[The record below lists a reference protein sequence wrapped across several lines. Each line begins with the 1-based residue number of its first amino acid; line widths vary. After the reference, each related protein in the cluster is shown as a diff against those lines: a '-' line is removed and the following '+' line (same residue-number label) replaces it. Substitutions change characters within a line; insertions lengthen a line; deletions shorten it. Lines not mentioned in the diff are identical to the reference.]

1 MTNSTIVDSSE
12 KVARILS
19 KEWFVDGQLMN
30 IAYTLLEG
38 ETYISVNRPVIG
50 TYDSDVAGFV
60 AKHDKYLF
68 GTDKYKRAM
77 LCVSDIRAIKVD
89 AFGEP
94 LKINVEV
101 EPRDSHTKS
110 HAGIFTRYENKN
122 VKRGDTLGRLDKEI
136 SADDVLIKVRTQLL
150 NMTTVEQMT
159 LHKSD
164 ESIVQEY
171 P

>member
-1 MTNSTIVDSSE
+1 MIDSTTVDFSE

-19 KEWFVDGQLMN
+19 TEWLVDGQLMN
-30 IAYTLLEG
+30 IAFTLLEG
-38 ETYISVNRPVIG
+38 ETYISVNRPVIS

-60 AKHDKYLF
+60 AKHGKYLF
-68 GTDKYKRAM
+68 GTDSYKRAI
-77 LCVSDIRAIKVD
+77 LCVSDIRDIKVD

-122 VKRGDTLGRLDKEI
+122 VKRGDTLSILEKEV

-150 NMTTVEQMT
+150 NMSTVEQMA
-159 LHKSD
+159 LFKSD
-164 ESIVQEY
+164 ESKVQE
-171 P
+171 

>member
-1 MTNSTIVDSSE
+1 MTDSTVVDSSE

-19 KEWFVDGQLMN
+19 TEWLVDGQLMN
-30 IAYTLLEG
+30 LAYTLLEG
-38 ETYISVNRPVIG
+38 ETYISVNRPLIS

-60 AKHDKYLF
+60 AKHEKYLF
-68 GTDKYKRAM
+68 GTDNYKRAI
-77 LCVSDIRAIKVD
+77 LSVSDIRAIKVD

-122 VKRGDTLGRLDKEI
+122 VKRGDTLSLLAKEV
-136 SADDVLIKVRTQLL
+136 SADDVLIKVRSQLL
-150 NMTTVEQMT
+150 NMSTVEQMT
-159 LHKSD
+159 LYKSA
-164 ESIVQEY
+164 ESTVQE
-171 P
+171 

>member
-1 MTNSTIVDSSE
+1 MTDNTTVDSSE

-19 KEWFVDGQLMN
+19 TEWFVDGHLMN

-38 ETYISVNRPVIG
+38 ETYISVNRPVIN

-60 AKHDKYLF
+60 TKHGKYLF
-68 GTDKYKRAM
+68 GTDNYKRAI
-77 LCVSDIRAIKVD
+77 LRVSDIRDIKVD

-122 VKRGDTLGRLDKEI
+122 VKRGDTLNHLDKEI

-150 NMTTVEQMT
+150 NMTTVEQVT
-159 LHKSD
+159 LHMSD
-164 ESIVQEY
+164 ESIIKE
-171 P
+171 

>member
-1 MTNSTIVDSSE
+1 MSDSTTVDSSE

-19 KEWFVDGQLMN
+19 TEWLVDGQLMN
-30 IAYTLLEG
+30 IAFTLLEG
-38 ETYISVNRPVIG
+38 ETYISVNRPLIS

-60 AKHDKYLF
+60 TKHDKYLF
-68 GTDKYKRAM
+68 GTDNYKRAI
-77 LCVSDIRAIKVD
+77 LSVSDIRAIKVD

-122 VKRGDTLGRLDKEI
+122 VKRGDTLSLLAKEV
-136 SADDVLIKVRTQLL
+136 SADDVLIKVRSQLL
-150 NMTTVEQMT
+150 NMSTVEQMT
-159 LHKSD
+159 LYKSA
-164 ESIVQEY
+164 ESTVQE
-171 P
+171 

>member
-1 MTNSTIVDSSE
+1 
-12 KVARILS
+12 
-19 KEWFVDGQLMN
+19 
-30 IAYTLLEG
+30 
-38 ETYISVNRPVIG
+38 
-50 TYDSDVAGFV
+50 
-60 AKHDKYLF
+60 
-68 GTDKYKRAM
+68 M

-122 VKRGDTLGRLDKEI
+122 VKRGDTLNYLNKEI

-159 LHKSD
+159 LFKSD
-164 ESIVQEY
+164 E
-171 P
+171 

>member
-19 KEWFVDGQLMN
+19 TEWFVDGQLMN

-38 ETYISVNRPVIG
+38 ETYISVNRPIID
-50 TYDSDVAGFV
+50 TYDSDVASFV
-60 AKHDKYLF
+60 AKHSKYLF
-68 GTDKYKRAM
+68 GTDNYKRAI
-77 LCVSDIRAIKVD
+77 LSVSDIRDVKVD

-122 VKRGDTLGRLDKEI
+122 VKRGDTLSFLEKEI

-150 NMTTVEQMT
+150 NLSTVEQMT
-159 LHKSD
+159 LYTSD
-164 ESIVQEY
+164 EPIVQE
-171 P
+171 

>member
-1 MTNSTIVDSSE
+1 MTDSTIVGSSE

-19 KEWFVDGQLMN
+19 TEWFVDGQLMN

-38 ETYISVNRPVIG
+38 ETYISVNRPVID
-50 TYDSDVAGFV
+50 TYDSDVAAFV
-60 AKHDKYLF
+60 VKHNKYLF
-68 GTDKYKRAM
+68 ETDKYKRAM
-77 LCVSDIRAIKVD
+77 LSVSDIRDIKVD

-122 VKRGDTLGRLDKEI
+122 VKRGDTLSHLDKDI

-150 NMTTVEQMT
+150 NMSTVEQVA
-159 LHKSD
+159 LFKSD
-164 ESIVQEY
+164 ESIVQE
-171 P
+171 

>member
-1 MTNSTIVDSSE
+1 MIDSTTVDFSE

-19 KEWFVDGQLMN
+19 TEWLVDGQLMN
-30 IAYTLLEG
+30 IAFTLLEG
-38 ETYISVNRPVIG
+38 ETYISVNRPVIS

-60 AKHDKYLF
+60 AKHGKYLF
-68 GTDKYKRAM
+68 GTDNYKRAI
-77 LCVSDIRAIKVD
+77 LSVSDIRDIKVD

-122 VKRGDTLGRLDKEI
+122 VKRGDTLSILEKEV
-136 SADDVLIKVRTQLL
+136 SADDVLIKVRSQLL
-150 NMTTVEQMT
+150 NMSTVEQLT
-159 LHKSD
+159 LCKSD
-164 ESIVQEY
+164 ESKVQE
-171 P
+171 

>member
-1 MTNSTIVDSSE
+1 MTDFTTVDSSE

-19 KEWFVDGQLMN
+19 TEWFVDGQLMN

-38 ETYISVNRPVIG
+38 ETYISVNRPLIN
-50 TYDSDVAGFV
+50 TYESDVAGFV
-60 AKHDKYLF
+60 SKHGKYLF
-68 GTDKYKRAM
+68 GSDKYKRAI

-122 VKRGDTLGRLDKEI
+122 VKRGDTLNYPEKEV

-150 NMTTVEQMT
+150 NMSTVEQMS
-159 LHKSD
+159 LPHSD
-164 ESIVQEY
+164 ELVVQE
-171 P
+171 

>member
-1 MTNSTIVDSSE
+1 MTESTTVGSSE

-19 KEWFVDGQLMN
+19 TEWFVDGQLMN
-30 IAYTLLEG
+30 VAFTLLEG
-38 ETYISVNRPVIG
+38 ETYISVNRPAIS

-60 AKHDKYLF
+60 TKHGKYLF
-68 GTDKYKRAM
+68 GTDNYKRAI
-77 LCVSDIRAIKVD
+77 LSVSDIRDIKVD

-122 VKRGDTLGRLDKEI
+122 VKRGDTLNYLNKEI

-159 LHKSD
+159 LFKSD
-164 ESIVQEY
+164 E
-171 P
+171 

>member
-1 MTNSTIVDSSE
+1 MTDSTTVDSSE

-19 KEWFVDGQLMN
+19 TEWFLDGQLMN
-30 IAYTLLEG
+30 IAFTLLEG
-38 ETYISVNRPVIG
+38 ETYISVNRPVIS
-50 TYDSDVAGFV
+50 TYDSDIASFV

-68 GTDKYKRAM
+68 GTDNYKRAI
-77 LCVSDIRAIKVD
+77 LSVSDVRAIKVD

-122 VKRGDTLGRLDKEI
+122 VKRGDTLSHFDKDI

-150 NMTTVEQMT
+150 KMSTVEQMV
-159 LHKSD
+159 LYKSG
-164 ESIVQEY
+164 ESID
-171 P
+171 

>member
-1 MTNSTIVDSSE
+1 MTDSTTVDFSE

-19 KEWFVDGQLMN
+19 TEWFVDGHLMN

-38 ETYISVNRPVIG
+38 ETYISVNRPVIN
-50 TYDSDVAGFV
+50 TYDSDVADFV
-60 AKHDKYLF
+60 AKHGKYLF

-94 LKINVEV
+94 LKIIVEV

-122 VKRGDTLGRLDKEI
+122 VKRGDTLNHLDKEI
-136 SADDVLIKVRTQLL
+136 SADDVLIKGRTQLL
-150 NMTTVEQMT
+150 NMTTVEQVT
-159 LHKSD
+159 LHMSD
-164 ESIVQEY
+164 ESIIKE
-171 P
+171 

>member
-1 MTNSTIVDSSE
+1 MTDCTTVESSE

-19 KEWFVDGQLMN
+19 TEWFVDGQLMN

-38 ETYISVNRPVIG
+38 ETYISVNRPIIN

-60 AKHDKYLF
+60 VKHNQYLF
-68 GTDKYKRAM
+68 GKDKYKRAT
-77 LCVSDIRAIKVD
+77 LCVSDIRDIKVD
-89 AFGEP
+89 AFGNP

-122 VKRGDTLGRLDKEI
+122 VKRGDTLGNLDKEI

-150 NMTTVEQMT
+150 NMSTVEQMT
-159 LHKSD
+159 LYISD
-164 ESIVQEY
+164 ESIAKE
-171 P
+171 

>member
-1 MTNSTIVDSSE
+1 MTDSTTVDSSE

-19 KEWFVDGQLMN
+19 REWFVDGQLMN

-38 ETYISVNRPVIG
+38 ETYISVNRPVIN
-50 TYDSDVAGFV
+50 TYDSDVADFV

-68 GTDKYKRAM
+68 GTEKYKRAM
-77 LCVSDIRAIKVD
+77 LCVSDIRAIKID

-122 VKRGDTLGRLDKEI
+122 VKRDDTLNHLDKEI

-150 NMTTVEQMT
+150 KMSTVEQMT
-159 LHKSD
+159 LHKSG
-164 ESIVQEY
+164 E
-171 P
+171 

>member
-1 MTNSTIVDSSE
+1 MIDSTTVDSSE

-19 KEWFVDGQLMN
+19 TEWFVDGQLMN

-38 ETYISVNRPVIG
+38 ETYISVNRPVIS

-60 AKHDKYLF
+60 AKHEKYLF
-68 GTDKYKRAM
+68 GTDSYMRAI
-77 LCVSDIRAIKVD
+77 LSVSDIRALKVD

-101 EPRDSHTKS
+101 EPRDTHTKS

-122 VKRGDTLGRLDKEI
+122 VKRGDTLSYLEKEV
-136 SADDVLIKVRTQLL
+136 SADDVLIKVRAQLL
-150 NMTTVEQMT
+150 NMSTVEQMT
-159 LHKSD
+159 LYKPA
-164 ESIVQEY
+164 ESIVQE
-171 P
+171 

>member
-1 MTNSTIVDSSE
+1 MTESTTVGSSE

-19 KEWFVDGQLMN
+19 TEWFVDGQLMN
-30 IAYTLLEG
+30 VAFTLLEG
-38 ETYISVNRPVIG
+38 ETYISVNRPAIS

-60 AKHDKYLF
+60 TKHGKYLF
-68 GTDKYKRAM
+68 GTDNYKRAI
-77 LCVSDIRAIKVD
+77 LSVSDIRDIKVD

-122 VKRGDTLGRLDKEI
+122 VKRGDTLSLLEKEI

-159 LHKSD
+159 LYKSA
-164 ESIVQEY
+164 ESTVQE
-171 P
+171 

>member
-1 MTNSTIVDSSE
+1 MTDSTTVDFSE

-19 KEWFVDGQLMN
+19 TEWLVDGQLMN
-30 IAYTLLEG
+30 IAFTLLEG
-38 ETYISVNRPVIG
+38 ETYISVNRLVIS

-60 AKHDKYLF
+60 AKHGKYLF
-68 GTDKYKRAM
+68 GTDSYKRAI
-77 LCVSDIRAIKVD
+77 LCVSDIRDIKVD

-110 HAGIFTRYENKN
+110 HAGIFTRYERKN
-122 VKRGDTLGRLDKEI
+122 VKRGDTLSHLDKDI

-150 NMTTVEQMT
+150 NMSTVEQLT
-159 LHKSD
+159 LCKSD
-164 ESIVQEY
+164 ESKVQE
-171 P
+171 

>member
-1 MTNSTIVDSSE
+1 
-12 KVARILS
+12 
-19 KEWFVDGQLMN
+19 
-30 IAYTLLEG
+30 
-38 ETYISVNRPVIG
+38 
-50 TYDSDVAGFV
+50 V

-68 GTDKYKRAM
+68 GTDNYKRAI
-77 LCVSDIRAIKVD
+77 LSVSDIRAIKVD

-122 VKRGDTLGRLDKEI
+122 VKRGDTLSYLEKEV

-150 NMTTVEQMT
+150 SMSTVEQMT
-159 LHKSD
+159 LSKSN
-164 ESIVQEY
+164 ESIVQE
-171 P
+171 

>member
-1 MTNSTIVDSSE
+1 MTDSTTVDSSE

-19 KEWFVDGQLMN
+19 TEWFVDGQLMN
-30 IAYTLLEG
+30 LAYTLLEG
-38 ETYISVNRPVIG
+38 ETYISVNRPVIN

-60 AKHDKYLF
+60 TKHGKYLF
-68 GTDKYKRAM
+68 GTDNYKRAI
-77 LCVSDIRAIKVD
+77 LSVSDIRAIKIN

-110 HAGIFTRYENKN
+110 HAGIFTRFENKN
-122 VKRGDTLGRLDKEI
+122 VKRGDTLSLLEKEI

-159 LHKSD
+159 LFRSD
-164 ESIVQEY
+164 ESID
-171 P
+171 

>member
-1 MTNSTIVDSSE
+1 MTDSTVVDSSE

-19 KEWFVDGQLMN
+19 TEWFVDGQLMN
-30 IAYTLLEG
+30 LAYTLLEG
-38 ETYISVNRPVIG
+38 ETYISVNRPLIS

-68 GTDKYKRAM
+68 GTDNYKRAI
-77 LCVSDIRAIKVD
+77 LSVSDIRAIKVD

-110 HAGIFTRYENKN
+110 HAVFLLAMRTK
-122 VKRGDTLGRLDKEI
+122 TLRE
-136 SADDVLIKVRTQLL
+136 VT
-150 NMTTVEQMT
+150 
-159 LHKSD
+159 H
-164 ESIVQEY
+164 
-171 P
+171 

>member
-1 MTNSTIVDSSE
+1 MTESTTVGSSE

-19 KEWFVDGQLMN
+19 TEWFVDGQLMN
-30 IAYTLLEG
+30 VAFTLLEG
-38 ETYISVNRPVIG
+38 ETYISVNRPAIS

-60 AKHDKYLF
+60 TKHGKYLF
-68 GTDKYKRAM
+68 GTDNYKRAI
-77 LCVSDIRAIKVD
+77 LSVSDIRDIKVD

-122 VKRGDTLGRLDKEI
+122 VKRGDTLSLLEKEI

-150 NMTTVEQMT
+150 NMTTVEQLT
-159 LHKSD
+159 LYKSD
-164 ESIVQEY
+164 ESIVQE
-171 P
+171 

>member
-1 MTNSTIVDSSE
+1 MSDSTTVDSSE

-19 KEWFVDGQLMN
+19 TEWFVDGQLMN
-30 IAYTLLEG
+30 IAFTLLEG
-38 ETYISVNRPVIG
+38 ETYISVNRPVIS

-60 AKHDKYLF
+60 AKHGKYLF
-68 GTDKYKRAM
+68 GTDSYKRAI
-77 LCVSDIRAIKVD
+77 LCVSDIRDIKVD

-122 VKRGDTLGRLDKEI
+122 VKRGDTLSILEKEV
-136 SADDVLIKVRTQLL
+136 SADDVLIKVRSQLL
-150 NMTTVEQMT
+150 NMSTVEQLT
-159 LHKSD
+159 LCKSD
-164 ESIVQEY
+164 ESKVQE
-171 P
+171 

>member
-1 MTNSTIVDSSE
+1 MTESTTVGSSE

-19 KEWFVDGQLMN
+19 TEWFVDGQLMN
-30 IAYTLLEG
+30 VAFTLLEG
-38 ETYISVNRPVIG
+38 ETYISVNRPAIS

-60 AKHDKYLF
+60 TKHGKYLF
-68 GTDKYKRAM
+68 GTDNYKRAI
-77 LCVSDIRAIKVD
+77 LSVSDIRDIKVD

-101 EPRDSHTKS
+101 EPRDNHTKS

-122 VKRGDTLGRLDKEI
+122 VKRSDTLSLLEKEI

-150 NMTTVEQMT
+150 NMTTVEQLT
-159 LHKSD
+159 LYKSD
-164 ESIVQEY
+164 ESIVQE
-171 P
+171 

>member
-1 MTNSTIVDSSE
+1 MTESTTVGSSE

-19 KEWFVDGQLMN
+19 TEWFVDGQLMN
-30 IAYTLLEG
+30 VAFTLLEG
-38 ETYISVNRPVIG
+38 ETYISVNRPAIS
-50 TYDSDVAGFV
+50 TYDSDVAVFV

-122 VKRGDTLGRLDKEI
+122 VKRGDTLSLLEKEI

-150 NMTTVEQMT
+150 NMTTVEQVT
-159 LHKSD
+159 LHMSDKSIIK
-164 ESIVQEY
+164 E
-171 P
+171 

>member
-1 MTNSTIVDSSE
+1 MTDSTTVDFSE

-19 KEWFVDGQLMN
+19 TEWLVDGQLMN
-30 IAYTLLEG
+30 IAFTLLEG
-38 ETYISVNRPVIG
+38 ETYISVNRPVIS

-60 AKHDKYLF
+60 AKHGKYLF
-68 GTDKYKRAM
+68 GTDCYKRAI
-77 LCVSDIRAIKVD
+77 LCVSDIRDIKVD

-101 EPRDSHTKS
+101 EPRDIHTKS

-122 VKRGDTLGRLDKEI
+122 IKRGETLSLLEKEI

-150 NMTTVEQMT
+150 NMSTVEQMT
-159 LHKSD
+159 LCKSD
-164 ESIVQEY
+164 EPKVQE
-171 P
+171 